1 MIGAATI
8 IEVNL
13 TLKRTPGL
21 FLVGF
26 MASGKSTVGR
36 VLASELGWRFSDL
49 DSEIEAQQQ
58 TTIAQ
63 IFALRG
69 EQAFRAL
76 ETEAI
81 RSKVRQIQSGHPYVV
96 ALGGGAFLQP
106 DNWELVRNNGITI
119 WLDCPLERINRRLVG
134 DTTRPLAANPESL
147 AQLLE
152 RRKPFYARADFRIEA
167 DCDDVEQ
174 ITRRILDLPI
184 F

>member
-1 MIGAATI
+1 MD
-8 IEVNL
+8 L

-36 VLASELGWRFSDL
+36 ALASALGWRFSDL
-49 DSEIEAQQQ
+49 DTEIEAEQQRP
-58 TTIAQ
+58 ISQ
-63 IFALRG
+63 IFALHG
-69 EQAFRAL
+69 EGMFREL

-81 RSKVRQIQSGHPYVV
+81 RKKVRQIQSGHPHVV

-106 DNWELVRNNGITI
+106 TNWELVKNNGITV
-119 WLDCPLERINRRLVG
+119 WLDCSLERINRRLVG
-134 DTTRPLAANPESL
+134 DTSRPLAVNPARV

-152 RRKPFYARADFRIEA
+152 QRRPAYASADYRVEA
-167 DCDDVEQ
+167 DSDDVEQ
-174 ITRRILDLPI
+174 ITRRILDLPL

>member
-1 MIGAATI
+1 
-8 IEVNL
+8 VDL

-26 MASGKSTVGR
+26 MATGKSTVGR

-49 DSEIEAQQQ
+49 DSEIEAEQQ

-63 IFALRG
+63 IFAMRG
-69 EQAFRAL
+69 EQTFRAL

-81 RSKVRQIQSGHPYVV
+81 RKKVRHIQSGHPYVV

-106 DNWELVRNNGITI
+106 DNWQLVKNNGITI
-119 WLDCPLERINRRLVG
+119 WLDCSLERINQRLVG
-134 DTTRPLAANPESL
+134 DRTRPLAVSPDRV
-147 AQLLE
+147 AQLME
-152 RRKPFYARADFRIEA
+152 QRKPFYARADYRVEA
-167 DCDDVEQ
+167 DCDDAGQ

>member
-1 MIGAATI
+1 M
-8 IEVNL
+8 NL
-13 TLKRTPGL
+13 RLKRTPGL

-36 VLASELGWRFSDL
+36 ALASALGWKFSDL
-49 DSEIEAQQQ
+49 DNEIEAEEQR
-58 TTIAQ
+58 TVAE

-69 EQAFRAL
+69 EGAFRAL

-81 RSKVRQIQSGHPYVV
+81 RKKVRQIQSGHPYVV

-106 DNWELVRNNGITI
+106 VNSELVKSNGITI
-119 WLDCPLERINRRLVG
+119 WLDCSLERINRRLVG
-134 DTTRPLAANPESL
+134 DTTRPLAVNPERV

-152 RRKPFYARADFRIEA
+152 QRRPAYASADYRVEA
-167 DCDDVEQ
+167 DSDDVEQ
-174 ITRRILDLPI
+174 ITRRILDLPL

>member
-1 MIGAATI
+1 
-8 IEVNL
+8 VDL

-36 VLASELGWRFSDL
+36 ALASALGWKFSDL
-49 DSEIEAQQQ
+49 DNDIEAEQQR
-58 TTIAQ
+58 TISQ
-63 IFALRG
+63 IFALHG
-69 EQAFRAL
+69 EAAFRAL

-81 RSKVRQIQSGHPYVV
+81 RRKVRQIQSGHPYVV

-106 DNWELVRNNGITI
+106 ANWELVKNNGITI
-119 WLDCPLERINRRLVG
+119 WLDCSLERINRRLVG
-134 DTTRPLAANPESL
+134 DTTRPLAVDPERV

-152 RRKPFYARADFRIEA
+152 QRRPAYARADHRVEA
-167 DCDDVEQ
+167 DSDDVEQ
-174 ITRRILDLPI
+174 ITRRILDLPL